1 MIGKGFVIERAR
13 LAPGFVLAVVLVAVL
28 GGCAA
33 PDTTTLLGDA
43 VRTLRALAVTR
54 LPAPPPSPEAVQLA
68 DAAGMTAAAR
78 TLFFA
83 AQPAVDADRG
93 AFEAH
98 CRAPLAGN
106 SVELGCYT
114 PDNRIY
120 VLKIDNPK
128 LAGEMAVVAA
138 HEMLHAAYALYTT
151 QERSTLAAQLEAA
164 VARLHDPGLAQTL
177 RLYAASEPGER
188 ENELHSI
195 LGSEYAPL
203 DPALEAH
210 YRQYFTDRAALTN
223 EARQFNRA
231 FSELQAA
238 MNSLRAQIEQIRLQM
253 AAERRRGNLRAYN
266 ALVPQ
271 YNALIKQYNQT
282 VVQYNTLSRSLAG
295 EEAPAE

>member
-1 MIGKGFVIERAR
+1 MRGTSFAASRAR
-13 LAPGFVLAVVLVAVL
+13 VAPALVAAALLAAIL

-33 PDTTTLLGDA
+33 PDIALSDA

-54 LPAPPPSPEAVQLA
+54 LPAPPPSAEAVQLA

-78 TLFFA
+78 TIFFA
-83 AQPAVDADRG
+83 AQPVVDSDRG

-106 SVELGCYT
+106 AVELGCYT

-128 LAGEMAVVAA
+128 LSGEMAVVAA

-151 QERSTLAAQLEAA
+151 AERNTLTAQLEAA
-164 VARLHDPGLAQTL
+164 AARMRDPGLAQTL
-177 RLYAASEPGER
+177 RLYAASEPDER

-195 LGSEYAPL
+195 LGSEYGAL

-210 YRQYFTDRAALTN
+210 YWQYFGDRAALVSA
-223 EARQFNRA
+223 ARQFNQTFA
-231 FSELQAA
+231 DLQATLA
-238 MNSLRAQIEQIRLQM
+238 SLRAQIDQIKQQM
-253 AAERRRGNLRAYN
+253 ALERRRNNIRAYN

-282 VVQYNTLSRSLAG
+282 VVQYNALSRSLAG

>member
-1 MIGKGFVIERAR
+1 
-13 LAPGFVLAVVLVAVL
+13 VLAVLLAALL

-33 PDTTTLLGDA
+33 PDIVLSDT

-54 LPAPPPSPEAVQLA
+54 LPAPPPSAEAVQLT

-78 TLFFA
+78 TIFYA
-83 AQPAVDADRG
+83 AQPVVDADRS

-128 LAGEMAVVAA
+128 LSGEMAVVAA
-138 HEMLHAAYALYTT
+138 HEMLHAAYGLYTT
-151 QERSTLAAQLEAA
+151 SERNTLTAQLEAT
-164 VARLHDPGLAQTL
+164 VTRLRDPGLAQTL
-177 RLYAASEPGER
+177 KLYAASEPDER

-195 LGSEYAPL
+195 LGSEYGQL

-210 YRQYFTDRAALTN
+210 YRQYFSDRAALVQ
-223 EARQFNRA
+223 AAGQFNRA
-231 FSELQAA
+231 FSDLQATL
-238 MNSLRAQIEQIRLQM
+238 NSLRAQIDQIKQQM
-253 AAERRRGNLRAYN
+253 AADRRSGNVRAYN